1 MRSISAR
8 LQLLFPPYWLLCIS
22 VCSHMSLCVAVCT
35 SVCLPLCVPLYP
47 YVSLCVFMYL
57 CAYVCPCVCL
67 CTPLSVLCMILCVPV
82 CLCYVPMC
90 LCVPL
95 YALLSLCA
103 RVHVCTYVPVCIF
116 VCTHM
121 HVQLCIHA
129 CMCLG
134 VCTLP
139 GAPDTWAVCMQM
151 SMNGAGAQ
159 AGRRFSWRPC
169 LIGCQAISIVMSTK
183 YFQAPRPEASERCL
197 LPAANPRPDFQTA
210 RPIWRPFF

>member
-1 MRSISAR
+1 
-8 LQLLFPPYWLLCIS
+8 
-22 VCSHMSLCVAVCT
+22 MSLCVAVCT

-134 VCTLP
+134 VRTLP
-139 GAPDTWAVCMQM
+139 GAPDTWACAHANVHEWGWGTGGKTIFLEALLDRLPSYLYCHVNQIF
-151 SMNGAGAQ
+151 SGSPPRSLGAL
-159 AGRRFSWRPC
+159 SPP
-169 LIGCQAISIVMSTK
+169 GCEPQT
-183 YFQAPRPEASERCL
+183 R
-197 LPAANPRPDFQTA
+197 LPNR
-210 RPIWRPFF
+210 